1 MIENNNLGSI
11 MGAPVV
17 GPDDE
22 RIGTVG
28 VIFVDPVSNQ
38 PNWATV
44 HTGLFGRHES
54 FVPLD
59 DAMWDREVLHITFAK
74 DTVKDAPR
82 IDTDNALGPED
93 EAELYRYYGRELPE
107 PGEVAAVPAAE
118 SDRAGDAAAP
128 AADEPAAAPSTAAD
142 SRPSAR
148 LRRYSS
154 DDSAAASARSE
165 TPAAAPADGDG
176 PRHRA

>member
-22 RIGTVG
+22 KIGTVG
-28 VIFVDPVSNQ
+28 VVFIDPVSNQ

-59 DAMWDREVLHITFAK
+59 DAMWDLETLHISYPK
-74 DTVKDAPR
+74 ETVKGAPR
-82 IDTDNALGPED
+82 IDTDGELGPEE
-93 EAELYRYYGRELPE
+93 EAELYRYYERALPE
-107 PGEVAAVPAAE
+107 PEAE
-118 SDRAGDAAAP
+118 A
-128 AADEPAAAPSTAAD
+128 EPGH
-142 SRPSAR
+142 R
-148 LRRYSS
+148 LRRHSP
-154 DDSAAASARSE
+154 DEADAASARPPQE
-165 TPAAAPADGDG
+165 EPAAPPEEPEAPAAEPEPPRSDDG

>member
-22 RIGTVG
+22 KIGTVG
-28 VIFVDPVSNQ
+28 LIFVDPVSNQ

-59 DAMWDREVLHITFAK
+59 DAIWDREVLHITFDK
-74 DTVKDAPR
+74 EKVKDAPR
-82 IDTDNALGPED
+82 IETDSALDPAD
-93 EAELYRYYGRELPE
+93 EAELYRYYERELPD
-107 PGEVAAVPAAE
+107 V
-118 SDRAGDAAAP
+118 
-128 AADEPAAAPSTAAD
+128 DEPAAGAVKAEAVDSARDAGTPDAPSGAAD
-142 SRPSAR
+142 SRTSAR
-148 LRRYSS
+148 LRRYSV
-154 DDSAAASARSE
+154 DE
-165 TPAAAPADGDG
+165 E